1 MLLVAAEA
9 KTAPAPPSGA
19 LATIALIYLGLL
31 ASIQGA
37 DPNIASTALLSASR
51 ELKFGGLTALAAS
64 VSTLVLAATVISTG
78 MFADRL
84 GRKKI
89 ILAAML
95 LGILGDGLVAVAQD
109 TGMFILGRAI
119 AGIAMGAIYGSA
131 FAYVKHFGQTH
142 KGGIPGALGVFSASI
157 GLFTLVI
164 TFIGSS
170 LVGDSWRVAFLVIP
184 ALSALTFLIALPLL
198 PSDKLQEKISG
209 PWDALGQVILG
220 LAVVFSLFGISHIAN
235 GLTSPLT
242 IYPILGGIALFVL
255 FWLRERNNPEKRFF
269 PIALLKQPLFLAA
282 IGVGFL
288 YNFATGVGLLSFS
301 NLFQYQLQLKNLQ
314 LSLSQLPY
322 LVIAI
327 PVALVIGRI
336 LGKQLITRQM
346 SAFIGAVISAVGAIL
361 FAVVALGSPKSI
373 WDYVPALIVLGAG
386 AAIPAVAYGGM
397 ILEEADPKHYGVVS
411 SSRTTIGQFWYAL
424 GLALS
429 TVVMDA
435 ITRRHVLAKLGSS
448 AEQQLDTWSVSGTT
462 PSDAQVFPTAVEGF
476 AQGFAVMMIAF
487 AIVMVLVGII
497 VVILGNIADRKKAK
511 TSEHASA

>member
-1 MLLVAAEA
+1 MSQAHLQNTSAPVGMGATLALV
-9 KTAPAPPSGA
+9 
-19 LATIALIYLGLL
+19 YLGFL

-51 ELKFGGLTALAAS
+51 ELKFGGFTALAAS

-95 LGILGDGLVAVAQD
+95 LGVIGNGIVAISQD
-109 TGMFILGRAI
+109 TLMFILGRAI
-119 AGIAMGAIYGSA
+119 AGIAMGAIYGAA
-131 FAYVKHFGQTH
+131 FAYVKYFGENH
-142 KGGIPGALGVFSASI
+142 KGGIPGALGVFSAAI

-164 TFIGSS
+164 TFVGSS
-170 LVGDSWRVAFLVIP
+170 LVGDSWRIAFLVIP
-184 ALSALTFLIALPLL
+184 SLSILAFMIALPAL
-198 PSDKLQEKISG
+198 PSDKLQTKQVG
-209 PWDALGQVILG
+209 PWDALGQVLLG

-242 IYPILGGIALFVL
+242 IVPIVGGVTLFLL
-255 FWLRERNNPEKRFF
+255 FWLRERNTPDQRFF
-269 PIALLKQPLFLAA
+269 PVALLKHPLFLAA

-322 LVIAI
+322 LIVAI
-327 PVALVIGRI
+327 PVALVVGRI
-336 LGKQLITRQM
+336 LGKQLLTRQM
-346 SAFIGAVISAVGAIL
+346 SALIGAVISAIGGVW

-397 ILEEADPKHYGVVS
+397 ILEEADSKHYGVVS

-435 ITRRHVLAKLGSS
+435 VTRSHVLAALGSS
-448 AEQQLDTWSVSGTT
+448 AEQQLDTWSVSGTAPT
-462 PSDAQVFPTAVEGF
+462 DAQVFPVAAEGF

-487 AIVMVLVGII
+487 AVVMVLVGI
-497 VVILGNIADRKKAK
+497 VVLILGNIADKVA
-511 TSEHASA
+511 ASKPQ